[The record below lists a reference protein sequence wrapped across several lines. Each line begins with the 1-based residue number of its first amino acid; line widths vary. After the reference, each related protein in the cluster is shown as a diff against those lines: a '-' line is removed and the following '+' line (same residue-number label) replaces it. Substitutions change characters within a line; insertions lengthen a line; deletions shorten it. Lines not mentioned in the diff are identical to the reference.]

1 MHPAHEACYDRGIIP
16 TTGVNPVG
24 VPFYALFSLSG
35 RMFLTDGAEGVLNH
49 CTTQEHQLLYRW
61 NFNHGGLL
69 HHRKAMRYRYVVHR
83 AARSLLSKI
92 CFGVR
97 FSQRV
102 LASSE
107 EGASK
112 TKMVVIPLPTVSCA
126 HLCCGLILNVVLPHT
141 RHPTTEISKHH
152 AWYSSTSFAYYI
164 LGRHGNILRT
174 KNQPYGQGR
183 LQTRLKTAIADIFH
197 TSDRSQSIFF

>member
-83 AARSLLSKI
+83 AARSLFVKNLFWGEVFIESFSLKRGGSLKNKNGGDTPTYRLMRSFMLRFNLKR
-92 CFGVR
+92 CPATYATPHHGDKQTSRVVQQYVVR
-97 FSQRV
+97 LLYPGSTRKHFTNQKSTLWIGQ
-102 LASSE
+102 
-107 EGASK
+107 
-112 TKMVVIPLPTVSCA
+112 TVD
-126 HLCCGLILNVVLPHT
+126 
-141 RHPTTEISKHH
+141 
-152 AWYSSTSFAYYI
+152 
-164 LGRHGNILRT
+164 
-174 KNQPYGQGR
+174 
-183 LQTRLKTAIADIFH
+183 QT
-197 TSDRSQSIFF
+197 